1 VSTLSS
7 PATGGPSAQQPS
19 PLVSVVT
26 PVFNGAKY
34 LRACIESVLGQTY
47 DRWDYTI
54 VDNCSTD
61 GSLAIAREYAETHP
75 QIKVRSNERF
85 VGAVE
90 NHNRAFRSI
99 SREAK
104 YCKPLSAD
112 DWMYPECISKL
123 VDLAE
128 RHPSVG
134 LVASYAAHD
143 SGVRW
148 GNLPLCE
155 EVFTG
160 RQAVRLYLLGAIE
173 YFWTPSTVLYRA
185 SLVRANDVF
194 FPGCAPSAD
203 LEACLNCLKQSDLG
217 FVHQI
222 LSFERIH
229 DEATTARVAEM
240 NSQLLDRMRI
250 LLEFGPEF
258 LSPSERDS
266 RLDEQLSEYFDEL
279 AVGSIN
285 FRGRKF
291 WRLHQAGLDELGYTI
306 YNRRFAKAIV
316 AKSLDLMLNPKA
328 TTEKVVRRVKSR
340 GPGVRPP

>member
-1 VSTLSS
+1 MSTSS
-7 PATGGPSAQQPS
+7 SSETSGLSAQKPS

-34 LRACIESVLGQTY
+34 LRACIESVLAQTH

-61 GSLAIAREYAETHP
+61 GSLTIAHEYAETHP
-75 QIKVRSNERF
+75 QINVRSNAQF
-85 VGAVE
+85 VEAVE

-99 SREAK
+99 SPEAK
-104 YCKPLSAD
+104 YCKLLSAD

-134 LVASYAAHD
+134 IVGSYAANAT
-143 SGVRW
+143 GVRW
-148 GNLPLCE
+148 GDLPLCE
-155 EVFTG
+155 EVLTG
-160 RQAVRLYLLGAIE
+160 RDAVRLYLLGTIE

-185 SLVRANDVF
+185 SLVRATDAF
-194 FPGCAPSAD
+194 FPGSAPSAD

-229 DEATTARVAEM
+229 DEATTARVSEM
-240 NSQLLDRMRI
+240 NRQLLDRMRI
-250 LLEFGPEF
+250 LLEFGPEV

-266 RLDEQLSEYFDEL
+266 RLEEQLSEYFDVL
-279 AVGSIN
+279 AVGYFN
-285 FRGRKF
+285 FRDREF
-291 WRLHQAGLDELGYTI
+291 WRLHKEGLGELGCTI
-306 YNRRFAKAIV
+306 YNRRLAKAIV

-328 TTEKVVRRVKSR
+328 TTEKVARRVKSR
-340 GPGVRPP
+340 GRGVRPR